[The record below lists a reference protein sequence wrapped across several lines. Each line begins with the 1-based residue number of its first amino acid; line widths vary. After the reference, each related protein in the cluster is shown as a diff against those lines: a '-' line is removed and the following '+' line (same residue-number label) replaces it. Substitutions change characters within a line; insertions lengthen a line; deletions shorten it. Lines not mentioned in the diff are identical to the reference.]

1 MTPPTRTRTSRVY
14 PRECGEAPG
23 HCQVDDEQASSAA
36 IDALVQFSEL
46 GTGRVSPDPDCLAP
60 HQAMVHGAEQV
71 AADAKQIQDAVRRGV
86 TAELVRDQT
95 AREVLHLPSPC
106 DNRGRVGSPRSPM
119 TTLTQPEPWLR
130 GPVDGF
136 EPLLMPVVH
145 AFIQVREDVE
155 NLVARVQAEHAWERP
170 GGAASIG
177 FHVRHLGGAL
187 DRLFTYARGEAL
199 SDTQKAAMRAE
210 GDLVDPAPALA
221 DVAAD
226 MNASI
231 ERALEQ
237 LRTTTRDD
245 LLTARTVGRAG
256 LPTTTLGLLFHAA
269 EHSTRHAGQAIS
281 TAKILAGS

>member
-1 MTPPTRTRTSRVY
+1 
-14 PRECGEAPG
+14 
-23 HCQVDDEQASSAA
+23 
-36 IDALVQFSEL
+36 
-46 GTGRVSPDPDCLAP
+46 
-60 HQAMVHGAEQV
+60 
-71 AADAKQIQDAVRRGV
+71 
-86 TAELVRDQT
+86 
-95 AREVLHLPSPC
+95 
-106 DNRGRVGSPRSPM
+106 M

-145 AFIQVREDVE
+145 AFIQAREDVGH
-155 NLVARVQAEHAWERP
+155 LVARVPAEHTWERP
-170 GGAASIG
+170 GGAPSIG

-210 GDLVDPAPALA
+210 SDLVDPAPSLA
-221 DVAAD
+221 DVAAG

-245 LLTARTVGRAG
+245 LLRRCCTNRDWPARCPPTGSSPADAIRHWSAEGGHPIQDLTAENG
-256 LPTTTLGLLFHAA
+256 LTPLPSWTPGAKAIADDRLVA
-269 EHSTRHAGQAIS
+269 EER
-281 TAKILAGS
+281 ILHPALTMVP

>member
-1 MTPPTRTRTSRVY
+1 
-14 PRECGEAPG
+14 
-23 HCQVDDEQASSAA
+23 
-36 IDALVQFSEL
+36 
-46 GTGRVSPDPDCLAP
+46 
-60 HQAMVHGAEQV
+60 
-71 AADAKQIQDAVRRGV
+71 
-86 TAELVRDQT
+86 
-95 AREVLHLPSPC
+95 
-106 DNRGRVGSPRSPM
+106 M

-145 AFIQVREDVE
+145 ALIQVREDIE
-155 NLVARVQAEHAWERP
+155 NLVARVPAEHTWERP

-210 GDLVDPAPALA
+210 GDLRVDPAPSLA

-245 LLTARTVGRAG
+245 LLTARTVGRAE

-269 EHSTRHAGQAIS
+269 EHSTRHAGLAIS

>member
-1 MTPPTRTRTSRVY
+1 
-14 PRECGEAPG
+14 
-23 HCQVDDEQASSAA
+23 
-36 IDALVQFSEL
+36 
-46 GTGRVSPDPDCLAP
+46 
-60 HQAMVHGAEQV
+60 
-71 AADAKQIQDAVRRGV
+71 
-86 TAELVRDQT
+86 
-95 AREVLHLPSPC
+95 
-106 DNRGRVGSPRSPM
+106 M

-145 AFIQVREDVE
+145 ALIHVREDVE
-155 NLVARVQAEHAWERP
+155 NLVARVLAEHTWERP

-199 SDTQKAAMRAE
+199 SDTQKAAMRGE
-210 GDLVDPAPALA
+210 GDLVDPAPSLA

-237 LRTTTRDD
+237 LRTTTRDEGFC
-245 LLTARTVGRAG
+245 GR
-256 LPTTTLGLLFHAA
+256 HV
-269 EHSTRHAGQAIS
+269 Q
-281 TAKILAGS
+281 

>member
-1 MTPPTRTRTSRVY
+1 
-14 PRECGEAPG
+14 
-23 HCQVDDEQASSAA
+23 
-36 IDALVQFSEL
+36 
-46 GTGRVSPDPDCLAP
+46 
-60 HQAMVHGAEQV
+60 
-71 AADAKQIQDAVRRGV
+71 
-86 TAELVRDQT
+86 
-95 AREVLHLPSPC
+95 
-106 DNRGRVGSPRSPM
+106 M

-145 AFIQVREDVE
+145 AFIQVREDIE
-155 NLVARVQAEHAWERP
+155 NLVARVPAEHTWERP

-177 FHVRHLGGAL
+177 FHVRHLGDAL

-210 GDLVDPAPALA
+210 GDLVDPAPSLA

-245 LLTARTVGRAG
+245 LRTARTVGRAG

>member
-1 MTPPTRTRTSRVY
+1 
-14 PRECGEAPG
+14 
-23 HCQVDDEQASSAA
+23 
-36 IDALVQFSEL
+36 
-46 GTGRVSPDPDCLAP
+46 
-60 HQAMVHGAEQV
+60 
-71 AADAKQIQDAVRRGV
+71 
-86 TAELVRDQT
+86 
-95 AREVLHLPSPC
+95 
-106 DNRGRVGSPRSPM
+106 M

-145 AFIQVREDVE
+145 ALIQVREDIE
-155 NLVARVQAEHAWERP
+155 NLVARVLAEHTWERP

-187 DRLFTYARGEAL
+187 DRLCTYACGEAL

-210 GDLVDPAPALA
+210 GDLVDPAPSLA

-237 LRTTTRDD
+237 LRTTTRND

-269 EHSTRHAGQAIS
+269 EHSTRHAGQEIS

>member
-1 MTPPTRTRTSRVY
+1 
-14 PRECGEAPG
+14 
-23 HCQVDDEQASSAA
+23 
-36 IDALVQFSEL
+36 
-46 GTGRVSPDPDCLAP
+46 
-60 HQAMVHGAEQV
+60 
-71 AADAKQIQDAVRRGV
+71 
-86 TAELVRDQT
+86 
-95 AREVLHLPSPC
+95 
-106 DNRGRVGSPRSPM
+106 M

-145 AFIQVREDVE
+145 ALIQVREDVE
-155 NLVARVQAEHAWERP
+155 NLVARVPAEHTWERRRRSGVDRVP
-170 GGAASIG
+170 RAAP
-177 FHVRHLGGAL
+177 RRRARPALHLC
-187 DRLFTYARGEAL
+187 RGEAL

-210 GDLVDPAPALA
+210 GDLVDPAPSLA

-245 LLTARTVGRAG
+245 LRTARTVGRAG